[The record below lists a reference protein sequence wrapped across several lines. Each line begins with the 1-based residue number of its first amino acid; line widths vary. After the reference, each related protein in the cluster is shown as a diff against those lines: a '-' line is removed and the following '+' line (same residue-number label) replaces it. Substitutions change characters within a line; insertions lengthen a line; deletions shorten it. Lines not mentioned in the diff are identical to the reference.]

1 MGDLQK
7 MKRRGYK
14 NERRAGFTLVELMIA
29 VSLSVMVFAAM
40 GALLNRCF
48 SLWID
53 ASAHWRLAQ
62 YARISRERILF
73 GGFNDPSG
81 GLLSATD
88 VVLDTNSAWMV
99 LSYATL
105 SKTAGEEIIRGWPG
119 VATDKNIQLKS
130 GVSDWVY
137 GAATGT
143 SAPPVQVDQFASA
156 VNYDQVS
163 INYRLRFSAAGRI
176 FEQPH
181 TLRARLINVP
191 DPSGGKK

>member
-1 MGDLQK
+1 MGDLQE
-7 MKRRGYK
+7 MKSRGHRT
-14 NERRAGFTLVELMIA
+14 EHRGRRAGFTLVEMMMA

-40 GALLNRCF
+40 GVLVNRCF

-62 YARISRERILF
+62 YVRISRERILS

-81 GLLSATD
+81 GLLSATE
-88 VVLDTNSAWMV
+88 VVLDTNSVWTV

-105 SKTAGEEIIRGWPG
+105 SKTAGEERIRGWPG
-119 VATDKNIQLKS
+119 VAMDKNIQLKS
-130 GVSDWVY
+130 GSSDWVY

-143 SAPPVQVDQFASA
+143 SAPPVRVDLFSPAMS
-156 VNYDQVS
+156 NDQVS
-163 INYRLRFSAAGRI
+163 ITYRLRFSAAGRI

-181 TLRARLINVP
+181 TVRARLINVE
-191 DPSGGKK
+191 